1 MSTPIPRRTV
11 LAAAGATAVG
21 LSVPGVAQAAD
32 RKATK
37 IEFTLNAETL
47 DGGEQVTSVTLA
59 TAELGA
65 ILPASLTADTF
76 TVHAKATSPIQVA
89 AGDTIYS
96 EYDLDRPV
104 TTARLDRRG
113 NIVLELDHAE
123 GQVGGGT
130 LGYIVSSGRNVQL
143 DLVYTITQNAPLK
156 LRNGRTLAIK
166 KLVQGDLSNPEVDAF
181 GYAVSPSK
189 MKYRLYSPDRAR
201 GKRPLIVWLHG
212 GGEGASLPDNYYDNE
227 STLRANRG
235 ALGFATPQGQ
245 RIFGGAYV
253 VAPQSTSAW
262 MLDGPTF
269 APQIKEII
277 DEVARRYPIDRDR
290 IHVVGC
296 SNGGYMTMKMTV
308 EYPKLFASAVPIC
321 GVSNPSLPPAAVADH
336 RCPADQDHDADLAG
350 RLGRRHDG
358 RSDRPTPSTPT
369 TDPAVDHDH
378 VQQRHLGRSP
388 VRRPLVVDLRRPQR
402 PPPSRHPHL
411 AVDGASGELRRADA
425 AGWAACTSSESTS
438 PGATSSPPAS
448 PSSTTRRGC
457 CRSAPCAP
465 TTRSRR
471 GWRRTST
478 VTASPRSMPLSWSPT
493 PRARGRRNN
502 SSARTSVVT
511 TQQPT
516 RPTRASPSSRTARGP
531 PESPNDSVSTS
542 IHGLVG
548 VDGRSRSTRTRRR
561 SCCSDCRRS
570 YATRPGQV
578 ETWTCCNP
586 SC

>member
-1 MSTPIPRRTV
+1 MSTPIPRRTI

-59 TAELGA
+59 TADLGA
-65 ILPASLTADTF
+65 IRPASLTADTF
-76 TVHAKATSPIQVA
+76 TVHAKATSPIPVA
-89 AGDTIYS
+89 AGDTIFS
-96 EYDLDRPV
+96 EYDLDRSV

-130 LGYIVSSGRNVQL
+130 LGYIVSRGRNVQL

-156 LRNGRTLAIK
+156 LRNGRSLAINK
-166 KLVQGDLSNPEVDAF
+166 FVQGDLSNPEVDAF

-212 GGEGASLPDNYYDNE
+212 GGEGASLPDDYYDNE

-235 ALGFATPQGQ
+235 ALGFATPKGQ

-308 EYPKLFASAVPIC
+308 EYPRLFASAVPIC
-321 GVSNPSLPPAAVADH
+321 GVVQPYAPAG
-336 RCPADQDHDADLAG
+336 PG
-350 RLGRRHDG
+350 RLITDAQLRKI
-358 RSDRPTPSTPT
+358 TTPT
-369 TDPAVDHDH
+369 WLVASANDTTVLPVPNTKLAHD
-378 VQQRHLGRSP
+378 LI
-388 VRRPLVVDLRRPQR
+388 
-402 PPPSRHPHL
+402 
-411 AVDGASGELRRADA
+411 
-425 AGWAACTSSESTS
+425 
-438 PGATSSPPAS
+438 
-448 PSSTTRRGC
+448 
-457 CRSAPCAP
+457 
-465 TTRSRR
+465 
-471 GWRRTST
+471 
-478 VTASPRSMPLSWSPT
+478 PRSIMTMYDNVTWDGHEFAGHWSWIYVARND
-493 PRARGRRNN
+493 PRHRGTRIWQWMAR
-502 SSARTSVVT
+502 
-511 TQQPT
+511 Q
-516 RPTRASPSSRTARGP
+516 
-531 PESPNDSVSTS
+531 ES
-542 IHGLVG
+542 
-548 VDGRSRSTRTRRR
+548 
-561 SCCSDCRRS
+561 
-570 YATRPGQV
+570 
-578 ETWTCCNP
+578 
-586 SC
+586 